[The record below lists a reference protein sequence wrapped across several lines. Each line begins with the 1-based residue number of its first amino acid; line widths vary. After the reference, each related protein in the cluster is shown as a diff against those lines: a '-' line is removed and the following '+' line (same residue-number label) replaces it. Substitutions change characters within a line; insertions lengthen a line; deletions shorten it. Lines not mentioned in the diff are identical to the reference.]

1 MAKVLI
7 VGAGISGLV
16 AACYAAKAGHEV
28 KVLSY
33 GQGALTVAGGIIDL
47 YGYDQD
53 GNLVNDPLAHI
64 ATLPKPHPY
73 ALMGAKR
80 VEEAL
85 EAFKELTASQ
95 NYIYVG
101 DGHHNQKVPTAIGS
115 FKPSCLIPPS
125 IESDEIFARKKIV
138 VVGFELLKD
147 YYPKLIA
154 KNLQRFFGDQKEVS
168 VRQVMLHW
176 PTGRDYRDVSALDL
190 ARELETDLGRLNF
203 VEQLKGHC
211 DQDTTLIIPPVLGE
225 RPELSAFIQQDL
237 EERLKTKLV
246 EVSSIPPSVTGLR
259 LDKLLRNA
267 CFSLGVDIVEKAQVI
282 GFTSQKD
289 ESANLSGEAASKASK
304 ICRTLITGG
313 FGHTHS
319 YKADAVIVATGGFF
333 SSGLITQMGRMYEP
347 IFGLEIKVPEDQKD
361 WSHQYLFCGQP
372 QPFAA
377 YGVAV
382 NENLQP
388 IDPTGEVLFSNVQF
402 IGRSLQGYDFCF
414 EKSGNGVAITSAYHA
429 VKQLDEIL
437 AQTKSLSDSLY
448 QEVVIYVTKD

>member
-1 MAKVLI
+1 MANVLI

-16 AACYAAKAGHEV
+16 AACYAAKAGHQV

-53 GNLVNDPLAHI
+53 GNLVSDPLAHI
-64 ATLPKPHPY
+64 ATLAKPHPY

-85 EAFKELTASQ
+85 DAFKELTASQ
-95 NYIYVG
+95 DYIYVG

-115 FKPSCLIPPS
+115 FKLSCLIPPS
-125 IESDEIFARKKIV
+125 IESDEIFKRKKIL

-154 KNLQRFFGDQKEVS
+154 KNLQRFFGEQKEVNIK
-168 VRQVMLHW
+168 QVMLHW
-176 PTGRDYRDVSALDL
+176 PTGRNYRDVSALDI

-211 DQDTTLIIPPVLGE
+211 NPDTTLIIPPVLGE
-225 RPELSAFIQQDL
+225 LPGCSALIQRDL
-237 EERLKTKLV
+237 EQRLNTKLV

-267 CFSLGVDIVEKAQVI
+267 CFSLGVEIVEKAQVI

-289 ESANLSGEAASKASK
+289 ASANLNQEKSAKAAK

-313 FGHTHS
+313 FGHTHE

-347 IFGLEIKVPEDQKD
+347 IFGIEIKVPEDQKD
-361 WSHQYLFCGQP
+361 WSHQYLFCGKP

-429 VKQLDEIL
+429 VKQLDDIL
-437 AQTKSLSDSLY
+437 AQTKALSDSLY
-448 QEVVIYVTKD
+448 